1 MALIRVLSW
10 CLPLLLL
17 GALRPAAAA
26 TVGNLYEAEQA
37 VETTREAAFVAALRT
52 VVVRVSGQRDAP
64 ARLGAALN
72 DPNRY
77 VQSFGT
83 TADGRLQVGF
93 DSRSI
98 DRLLLD
104 AGLGVWGRERPAVLV
119 LLNVIGPQGEQIWVA
134 DQPPS
139 AVKDMIEAAARQRG
153 LPLVW
158 PNIPPAA
165 VSEDT
170 ALDEA
175 ERFRANATLLGR
187 ATQGSVQ
194 WTLISQDGSARA
206 AGTLEDGIHLAADE
220 FARVFVSAGSSLGNV
235 QLEVAGITDLDAYA
249 ATLNYLEGMT
259 QVSAVSLEQVS
270 GDVMRFKLA
279 VRGDLQTLRRAFG
292 LDNRLVLQEA
302 AGDGR
307 LVLRY
312 RP

>member
-1 MALIRVLSW
+1 MALIRVLSL
-10 CLPLLLL
+10 CLPLLLVGL
-17 GALRPAAAA
+17 VRPAMAAS
-26 TVGNLYEAEQA
+26 VGNLYETEQA
-37 VETTREAAFVAALRT
+37 VVTTRDAAFVEALKA

-72 DPNRY
+72 DPNRF

-98 DRLLLD
+98 DRLLLE
-104 AGLGVWGRERPAVLV
+104 AGLGIWGRERPAVLV

-158 PNIPPAA
+158 PNIAPAG
-165 VSEDT
+165 VTEDT

-175 ERFRANATLLGR
+175 ARFRANATLLGR

-220 FARVFVSAGSSLGNV
+220 FARVFVAAGSTLDSV

-249 ATLNYLEGMT
+249 ATLNYLEAMT
-259 QVSAVSLEQVS
+259 QVRAVSLEQVS
-270 GDVMRFKLA
+270 GDVMRFKLS
-279 VRGDLQTLRRAFG
+279 VRGDLQTLRRAFT
-292 LDNRLVLQEA
+292 LDNRLVMQEDT
-302 AGDGR
+302 GGNR